1 MRGAMVYAIIDAL
14 SDIEELITVA
24 YAEKPCDLA
33 VWFLEEVNDTADM
46 YLSDDKDFEKLD
58 KIIDSMD
65 ILTHEDA
72 CELSDIDGLTVD
84 IADMS
89 ISVIGAFYN
98 YEEMKKALEE
108 FISDKPKFKAIDVP
122 ENPYEKNE
130 VIDNLNRSLVIAAI

>member
-1 MRGAMVYAIIDAL
+1 MIGAMVYAIIDAL

-72 CELSDIDGLTVD
+72 CDLSDIDGLTVD
-84 IADMS
+84 IADIS

-130 VIDNLNRSLVIAAI
+130 VIDNLNRSLVKAAI

>member
-72 CELSDIDGLTVD
+72 CDLSDIDGLTVD
-84 IADMS
+84 IADIS

-130 VIDNLNRSLVIAAI
+130 VIDNLNRSLVKAAI

>member
-1 MRGAMVYAIIDAL
+1 MIGAMVYAIIDAL

-84 IADMS
+84 IADIS

-130 VIDNLNRSLVIAAI
+130 VIDNLIRSLVKAAI

>member
-1 MRGAMVYAIIDAL
+1 MIGAMVYAIIDAL

-58 KIIDSMD
+58 KIINSMD

-84 IADMS
+84 IADIS
-89 ISVIGAFYN
+89 ISVVGAFYN
-98 YEEMKKALEE
+98 YEEMKNALEE

-130 VIDNLNRSLVIAAI
+130 VIDNLNRSLVKAAI

>member
-58 KIIDSMD
+58 KIINSMD

-84 IADMS
+84 IADIS

-108 FISDKPKFKAIDVP
+108 FISDKSKFKAIDVP

-130 VIDNLNRSLVIAAI
+130 VIDNLNRSLVKAAI

>member
-1 MRGAMVYAIIDAL
+1 MIGAMVYAIIDAL

-58 KIIDSMD
+58 KIINSMD

-72 CELSDIDGLTVD
+72 CELSDINGLTVD
-84 IADMS
+84 IADIS

-108 FISDKPKFKAIDVP
+108 FVSDKPKFKAIDVP

-130 VIDNLNRSLVIAAI
+130 VIDNLNRSLVKAAI

>member
-58 KIIDSMD
+58 KIINSMD

-84 IADMS
+84 IADIS
-89 ISVIGAFYN
+89 ISVVGAFYN
-98 YEEMKKALEE
+98 YEEMKNALEE

-130 VIDNLNRSLVIAAI
+130 VIDNLNRSLVKAAI

>member
-1 MRGAMVYAIIDAL
+1 MVYAIIDAL

-84 IADMS
+84 IADIS

-130 VIDNLNRSLVIAAI
+130 VIDNLNRSLVKAAI

>member
-1 MRGAMVYAIIDAL
+1 MIGAMVYAIIDAL

-58 KIIDSMD
+58 KIINSMD

-84 IADMS
+84 IADIS

-98 YEEMKKALEE
+98 YEEMKNALEE

-130 VIDNLNRSLVIAAI
+130 VIDNLNRSLVKAAI

>member
-1 MRGAMVYAIIDAL
+1 MVYAIIDAL

-84 IADMS
+84 IADIS

-98 YEEMKKALEE
+98 YEEMRKALEE

-130 VIDNLNRSLVIAAI
+130 VIDNLNRSLVKAAI

>member
-58 KIIDSMD
+58 KITNSMD

-84 IADMS
+84 IADIS

-108 FISDKPKFKAIDVP
+108 FVSDKPKFKKIQVP
-122 ENPYEKNE
+122 DNPYESNS
-130 VIDNLNRSLVIAAI
+130 VVDSLNRALVKAAI

>member
-1 MRGAMVYAIIDAL
+1 MRDAMVYAIIDAL

-84 IADMS
+84 IADIS

-130 VIDNLNRSLVIAAI
+130 VIDNLNRSLVKAAI

>member
-1 MRGAMVYAIIDAL
+1 MIGAMVYAIIDAL

-84 IADMS
+84 IADIS

-130 VIDNLNRSLVIAAI
+130 VIDNLNRSLVKAAI

>member
-1 MRGAMVYAIIDAL
+1 MVYAIIDAL

-58 KIIDSMD
+58 KIINSMD

-84 IADMS
+84 IADIS

-98 YEEMKKALEE
+98 YEEMKNALEE

-130 VIDNLNRSLVIAAI
+130 VIDNLNRSLVKAAI

>member
-58 KIIDSMD
+58 KIINSMD

-84 IADMS
+84 IADIS

-98 YEEMKKALEE
+98 YEEMKNALEE

-130 VIDNLNRSLVIAAI
+130 VIDNLNRSLVKAAI

>member
-1 MRGAMVYAIIDAL
+1 MVYAIIDAL

-72 CELSDIDGLTVD
+72 CDLSDIDGLTVD
-84 IADMS
+84 IADIS

-130 VIDNLNRSLVIAAI
+130 VIDNLNRSLVKAAI

>member
-1 MRGAMVYAIIDAL
+1 MVYAIIDAL

-58 KIIDSMD
+58 KIINSMD

-72 CELSDIDGLTVD
+72 CELSDINGLTVD
-84 IADMS
+84 IADIS

-130 VIDNLNRSLVIAAI
+130 VIDNLNRSLVKAAI

>member
-1 MRGAMVYAIIDAL
+1 MVYAIIDAL

-58 KIIDSMD
+58 KIIDSMN

-84 IADMS
+84 IADIS

-130 VIDNLNRSLVIAAI
+130 VIDNLNRSLVKAAI

>member
-1 MRGAMVYAIIDAL
+1 MVYAIIDAL

-33 VWFLEEVNDTADM
+33 VWCLEEVNDTADM
-46 YLSDDKDFEKLD
+46 YLSDEKDFEKLD
-58 KIIDSMD
+58 KIIDSMN

-84 IADMS
+84 IADIS

-130 VIDNLNRSLVIAAI
+130 VIDNLNRSLVKAAI

>member
-1 MRGAMVYAIIDAL
+1 MIGAIVYAIIAAPR
-14 SDIEELITVA
+14 DIEELITVA

-58 KIIDSMD
+58 KITNSMD

-84 IADMS
+84 IADIS

-98 YEEMKKALEE
+98 YEEMKNALEE

-130 VIDNLNRSLVIAAI
+130 VIDNLNRSLVKAAI

>member
-1 MRGAMVYAIIDAL
+1 MVYAIIDAL

-24 YAEKPCDLA
+24 YAEKPCDLG

-130 VIDNLNRSLVIAAI
+130 VIDNLNRSLVKAAI

>member
-84 IADMS
+84 IADIS

-130 VIDNLNRSLVIAAI
+130 VIDNLNRSLVKAAI